1 MNVHSSDVKNSTESH
16 TEPPAT
22 AVSSPPQSESLPTA
36 AAAAAVCSFDGE
48 YLQRLHEQLR
58 RLCEHA
64 DSRVQDA
71 ALRLMQLSK

>member
-1 MNVHSSDVKNSTESH
+1 M
-16 TEPPAT
+16 
-22 AVSSPPQSESLPTA
+22 SSPPQSESLPTAA

-58 RLCEHA
+58 CLCEHA